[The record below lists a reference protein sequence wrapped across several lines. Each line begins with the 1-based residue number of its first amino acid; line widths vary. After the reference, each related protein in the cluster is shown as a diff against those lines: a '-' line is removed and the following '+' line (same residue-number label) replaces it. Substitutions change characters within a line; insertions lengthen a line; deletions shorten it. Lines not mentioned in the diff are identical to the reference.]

1 MRIITGRV
9 VDGKIVVEDGHLEEG
24 SLVTVV
30 APDTEASFV
39 VSAAEEQQLVESLAQ
54 CERGETIAADQLFAR
69 LRQPA

>member
-9 VDGKIVVEDGHLEEG
+9 VDGTIVVDGGHIEEG

-30 APDTEASFV
+30 AQESGSTFV
-39 VSAAEEQQLVESLAQ
+39 ASAAEEAQLLESLAQ
-54 CERGETIAADQLFAR
+54 CERGETITADQLFAR

>member
-9 VDGKIVVEDGHLEEG
+9 IDGKVVVEGGHLEEG

-30 APDTEASFV
+30 ASDTEASFV
-39 VSAAEEQQLVESLAQ
+39 ASAAEEQQLIESLAQ
-54 CERGETIAADQLFAR
+54 CERGETITAEQLFAR

>member
-9 VDGKIVVEDGHLEEG
+9 VDGKVVVEDGHLEEG
-24 SLVTVV
+24 SLVTIV

-39 VSAAEEQQLVESLAQ
+39 ASAAEEQQLIESLAQ
-54 CERGETIAADQLFAR
+54 CERGETITAEQLFAR

>member
-9 VDGKIVVEDGHLEEG
+9 VDGKVVVDGGHLEEG

-30 APDTEASFV
+30 AQESRSTFV
-39 VSAAEEQQLVESLAQ
+39 ASAAEEAQLLESLGQ
-54 CERGETIAADQLFAR
+54 CERGETITADQLFAR